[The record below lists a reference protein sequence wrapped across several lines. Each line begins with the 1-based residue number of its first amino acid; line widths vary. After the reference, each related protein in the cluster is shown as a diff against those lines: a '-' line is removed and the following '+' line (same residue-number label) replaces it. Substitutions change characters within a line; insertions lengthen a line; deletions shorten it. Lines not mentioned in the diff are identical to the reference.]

1 MKRNIIKLSRLMI
14 IITLCFSMIGCDGTS
29 PVKAQDRV
37 LLESQNEIPKN
48 EIMIS
53 DAPEEIDEI
62 ESANI
67 DDQSTSEL
75 EEDTEVEE
83 DTDEAN
89 EVNGIEVKGNEV
101 NGIVFKE
108 TSETTY
114 ATANV
119 NLRSA
124 YTTGKNNV
132 VSLLKKGKP
141 IKRIG
146 IHDEWSK
153 VLYQGE
159 ICYVK
164 TDYLTLQKPKIE
176 KAVVPKKNDIENT
189 DKETS
194 DITQNETAKEPSSG
208 GNFISDLNIASVI
221 NRLVCVVGNGG
232 SSCTVSF
239 HIKDAEDKWQQQF
252 SVDGDCGS
260 DGITYDKQEGDKKT
274 PAGLFSFTLA
284 FGIKSNPGAIL
295 TYHKVTKYDYWVDD
309 VTSPFYNTLVNSQ
322 EKPGDYNSEHLIDHS
337 PSYNYALNINYNPD
351 CTPGLGS
358 AVFLHC
364 YNGLGSTTGCIA
376 IPEATMKT
384 LLKEV
389 DSSTMILIVPSSA
402 DLANY

>member
-14 IITLCFSMIGCDGTS
+14 IITLCFSLIGCDGTNS
-29 PVKAQDRV
+29 VKAQDQV
-37 LLESQNEIPKN
+37 LLESQNKIPDN
-48 EIMIS
+48 DVMAS
-53 DAPEEIDEI
+53 DAPDGIEKVEPDSIDNQ
-62 ESANI
+62 A
-67 DDQSTSEL
+67 TSEVK
-75 EEDTEVEE
+75 EE
-83 DTDEAN
+83 TDAAN
-89 EVNGIEVKGNEV
+89 EVK
-101 NGIVFKE
+101 GIVFKE

-124 YTTGKNNV
+124 YTTEKSNV
-132 VSLLKKGKP
+132 VSLLKKGKS

-164 TDYLTLQKPKIE
+164 TDYLTLQKPGIE
-176 KAVVPKKNDIENT
+176 KAVVPEKKDIEKA
-189 DKETS
+189 DKETP
-194 DITQNETAKEPSSG
+194 DITQKETTKEPSSG
-208 GNFISDLNIASVI
+208 GNFISDLNIASEI
-221 NRLVCVVGNGG
+221 NRLVCVVGNGS

-260 DGITYDKQEGDKKT
+260 NGITYSKQEGDNKT

-295 TYHKVTKYDYWVDD
+295 TYHKITKYDYWVDD
-309 VTSPFYNTLVNSQ
+309 VTSPFYNTLANSQ
-322 EKPGDYNSEHLIDHS
+322 EKPGDYNSEHLIDHN

-364 YNGLGSTTGCIA
+364 FNGLGSTTGCIA
-376 IPEATMKT
+376 IPEESMKT

-389 DSSTMILIVPSSA
+389 DSSTVILIVPSSA

>member
-14 IITLCFSMIGCDGTS
+14 IITLCFSLIGCDGTS
-29 PVKAQDRV
+29 PVRAQDQV
-37 LLESQNEIPKN
+37 LLESQNEIPN
-48 EIMIS
+48 DDIMIT

-67 DDQSTSEL
+67 DDQVTS
-75 EEDTEVEE
+75 EVEE
-83 DTDEAN
+83 ETDAA
-89 EVNGIEVKGNEV
+89 NEV

-124 YTTGKNNV
+124 YTTEKSNV
-132 VSLLKKGKP
+132 VSLLKKGKSV
-141 IKRIG
+141 KRIG

-164 TDYLTLQKPKIE
+164 TDYLTLQKPVVE
-176 KAVVPKKNDIENT
+176 KPNVAEKNDIEKV

-208 GNFISDLNIASVI
+208 GNFISDLNIASEI

-260 DGITYDKQEGDKKT
+260 NGISYNKQEGDKKT

-284 FGIKSNPGAIL
+284 FGIKSNPGSIL
-295 TYHKVTKYDYWVDD
+295 SYHKITKYDYWVDD
-309 VTSPFYNTLVNSQ
+309 ITSPFYNTLVNSQ
-322 EKPGDYNSEHLIDHS
+322 EKPGDYNSEHLIDHN

-376 IPEATMKT
+376 LPEATMKT

-389 DSSTMILIVPSSA
+389 DSSTMILIVPSSD